1 MQRGGRGTGATYQ
14 HISLDVAEGKFC
26 ALPEGL
32 VLTVDP
38 VVLSNVLL
46 ETPHRKRSFLFTEP
60 GGGAGEI
67 GQDPKGD
74 ERDRDSDNTLD
85 KEEPL

>member
-1 MQRGGRGTGATYQ
+1 MQTSYQ
-14 HISLDVAEGKFC
+14 NIGFDIRECGLST
-26 ALPEGL
+26 LPEGL
-32 VLTVDP
+32 VLAVDP
-38 VVLSNVLL
+38 VILSNVLL